1 MLLGDGQVYDFRT
14 MKLSRARREDCFS
27 RYMPWTFEEPAWV
40 GTEIEE
46 FILGEDGVVP
56 LLHRLDVACIED
68 AALQHFCG
76 AAPWARRLKLLLEKV
91 RGQDPF
97 LDWLLDFACDNV
109 DEALYFG
116 KQNSRGVSAH
126 PDYTECFAL
135 CGAARSGKD
144 VWLNMVQK
152 LCGTGPCHLV
162 ATMKWG
168 QLMPKAGGSAEG
180 CSPFLR
186 AAAAA
191 RFLIFSE
198 VPNRPLSM
206 TLLKPLCEQRG
217 AKIAARTLYEGAAE
231 FTPTGL
237 PILTSNFAPKLCIDE
252 KSDTGAESRIRVWK
266 TEAIYTEKPTLLTH
280 KVSDADLQNRIEQG
294 VMSPYMFFWL
304 RQLYFLLNRDNHT
317 RNIEPVPARIMEFTE
332 LCFRSGSDGRFQLW
346 LQKVTGTLELAEA
359 STASQVE
366 KSAVAFIGEDHPE
379 SASRA
384 GA

>member
-1 MLLGDGQVYDFRT
+1 
-14 MKLSRARREDCFS
+14 
-27 RYMPWTFEEPAWV
+27 
-40 GTEIEE
+40 
-46 FILGEDGVVP
+46 
-56 LLHRLDVACIED
+56 
-68 AALQHFCG
+68 
-76 AAPWARRLKLLLEKV
+76 
-91 RGQDPF
+91 
-97 LDWLLDFACDNV
+97 
-109 DEALYFG
+109 
-116 KQNSRGVSAH
+116 
-126 PDYTECFAL
+126 
-135 CGAARSGKD
+135 
-144 VWLNMVQK
+144 
-152 LCGTGPCHLV
+152 
-162 ATMKWG
+162 
-168 QLMPKAGGSAEG
+168 
-180 CSPFLR
+180 
-186 AAAAA
+186 
-191 RFLIFSE
+191 
-198 VPNRPLSM
+198 M

-280 KVSDADLQNRIEQG
+280 KISDADLQNRIEQG

-332 LCFRSGSDGRFQLW
+332 LCLRSGSDGRFQLW

-379 SASRA
+379 STQVASLLTSHGFRSGRKTSKRFYEKLFGEA
-384 GA
+384 VMFVVAPAVPERESYA